1 METRDKAY
9 NDYMRGMKYKDIAE
23 KYNVSVS
30 AVKSWAVRYWKVA
43 GRNKKVATQQKGF
56 SPKKDLKNK
65 LLHSVNSNDAL
76 TEKRRLFCIY
86 YVNSYNATQS
96 YLDAYGGTKNTAG
109 VEGCKLLKNPKIIQE
124 IARLKDIMSAD
135 IDIKVSDMIRYC
147 CKIVASDI
155 GNYVTFGR
163 RKVPVM
169 GPFGPVI
176 DKKTKKPMMH
186 EVNYIDINDSEKVD
200 TSLLQ
205 EIKEGRD
212 GISVKLADKRWAW
225 KQLAK
230 YLGWDNACNSSDGV
244 QIIDDIKGKNA
255 TD

>member
-1 METRDKAY
+1 MGTRDKAY

-30 AVKSWAVRYWKVA
+30 TVKSWASRYWKVA
-43 GRNKKVATQQKGF
+43 DENNKVADRK
-56 SPKKDLKNK
+56 SCNHKKALKNQ
-65 LLHSVNSNDAL
+65 LLDSVNSNDAL

-96 YLDAYGGTKNTAG
+96 YLNAYGGTKTTAG
-109 VEGCKLLKNPKIIQE
+109 VEGCKLLKNPKIIAE
-124 IARLKDIMSAD
+124 IARLKKIMSIN
-135 IDIKVSDMIRYC
+135 IDIKVSDLIRYC
-147 CKIVASDI
+147 CKIVTADI

-163 RKVPVM
+163 RKIPVM

-186 EVNYIDINDSEKVD
+186 EVNYIDINDSAKVD

-225 KQLAK
+225 EQLAK